1 MKQTLA
7 VPVCPPSTHPR
18 EVIGIDLGDR
28 WSRYCVVNQACAVVE
43 EDRVRTTADALAA
56 KFGGLPATRIVIEV
70 GAHSPWVSRMLQA
83 QGHEIV
89 VANPRK
95 VRLIYESDR
104 KNDRLD
110 ARMLARLGRADVSLL
125 SPVQHR
131 SREVQADL
139 ALVRSRDALVAAR
152 TQLINSVRGMVK
164 SMGGRLPR
172 STTAAFAGKVKL
184 LIPAELK
191 AALEPLVRGI
201 DNLSEQIRRYDERV
215 EQLAD
220 KKYSR
225 DAFAAAGERRRSAD
239 CLDLCANGRRPQP
252 IPAKSADGQFPG
264 AASATM
270 RIGQQRTA
278 VGHFQVREQPSALA
292 AGAGGALHPESIG
305 ARQSP
310 ATMGTA
316 VGLARR
322 QEGQAASRGGSSAE
336 VGGAVASVVGDR
348 RGLRTSIWP
357 HDRSCVNRT
366 GVQDWRTELK
376 PRSGDCGKSTDPG
389 GRSSSTEIAL

>member
-28 WSRYCVVNQACAVVE
+28 WSRYCVVNQAGAVVE
-43 EDRVRTTADALAA
+43 EDRVRSTPDALAA
-56 KFGGLPATRIVIEV
+56 KFGELPRTRIVIEV

-83 QGHEIV
+83 QGHEVV

-110 ARMLARLGRADVSLL
+110 ARMLARLGRVDVNLL
-125 SPVQHR
+125 APLQHR
-131 SREVQADL
+131 SCEVQADL

-172 STTAAFAGKVKL
+172 STAAAFASKVKL

-191 AALEPLVRGI
+191 AALEPVVRSI
-201 DNLSEQIRRYDERV
+201 DNLREQIRRYDERV

-220 KKYSR
+220 KKYPETRLLRQVKGVGPLIALTYVLTVEDPNRFQRSR
-225 DAFAAAGERRRSAD
+225 QMGSFLGLRPRQCESGNSAPQLGISKCGNHHLRWLLVQAAHYILSRLAPDSRLRRW
-239 CLDLCANGRRPQP
+239 
-252 IPAKSADGQFPG
+252 
-264 AASATM
+264 
-270 RIGQQRTA
+270 
-278 VGHFQVREQPSALA
+278 
-292 AGAGGALHPESIG
+292 
-305 ARQSP
+305 
-310 ATMGTA
+310 
-316 VGLARR
+316 GL
-322 QEGQAASRGGSSAE
+322 QLASRGGKNGKRRA
-336 VGGAVASVVGDR
+336 VVAVARKLAVLRHRLWATGEVYEPLY
-348 RGLRTSIWP
+348 GLT
-357 HDRSCVNRT
+357 
-366 GVQDWRTELK
+366 TE
-376 PRSGDCGKSTDPG
+376 
-389 GRSSSTEIAL
+389 AA